1 MNRPANDKNWP
12 EEGVLRSN
20 TMNDMVNENKSL
32 PGDFAI
38 WIFILAELGV
48 FSIFFIAYAFV
59 RMLNQEMFAE
69 GYQHL
74 NQVAGM
80 INTIAL
86 ITSSYFVVRAV
97 HAIKNGQGK
106 ACSAWL
112 NWALFSALIYVV
124 VKIWEYSE
132 TFGAGYS
139 LHTNT
144 FFMFYFLLT
153 FFHFAHVIFGMV
165 ILQFVSKKAK
175 QGGYSAEDYVGVE
188 TGASYWHMVDLLWI
202 ILFPLVYVIH

>member
-1 MNRPANDKNWP
+1 MTEVCVSAGAEK
-12 EEGVLRSN
+12 SS
-20 TMNDMVNENKSL
+20 SL

-48 FSIFFIAYAFV
+48 FSILFIAYAFARV
-59 RMLNQEMFAE
+59 FNLEMFAE
-69 GYQHL
+69 GHQHL
-74 NQVAGM
+74 NQLAGM

-97 HAIKNGQGK
+97 IAIKAGHNK
-106 ACSAWL
+106 ACARWI
-112 NWALFSALIYVV
+112 NWALFAALVYVG
-124 VKIWEYSE
+124 VKMWEYTE
-132 TFGAGYS
+132 TIGAGYS

-144 FFMFYFLLT
+144 FYMFYFLLT
-153 FFHFAHVIFGMV
+153 FFHFAHVLLGMV
-165 ILQFVSKKAK
+165 ILMVVASKAK
-175 QGGYSAEDYVGVE
+175 KGDYSAEDHVGVE